1 LVDIKSVEQTMNID
15 TISSMKPP
23 PDSRPAAEP
32 VERPVINLE
41 EIKSIIYLGVK
52 GQIEPGGAESHR
64 VDTFA

>member
-1 LVDIKSVEQTMNID
+1 MNID

-23 PDSRPAAEP
+23 SDSRLAVEAVAA
-32 VERPVINLE
+32 PVIQLD

-52 GQIEPGGAESHR
+52 GQIEPAGTENHR